1 MEERTLASRR
11 IYDGRVIK
19 LDVLDVSLPNGQSSK
34 REIVKHPG
42 AVAIVA
48 LDDQRNVLLV
58 RQWRTAAERVML
70 ELPAGT
76 LNPGEEPLVC
86 ADRELQEETGLRAEK
101 LEPMGMFFVAPGYTT
116 EKIHLFH
123 ATGLT
128 ESRLPMDDDEFIEL
142 ERIPLEEAL
151 RRVVEGE
158 IEDGKT
164 ITGILRVAR
173 LHGI

>member
-1 MEERTLASRR
+1 MEEKTISSRR

-19 LDVLDVSLPNGQSSK
+19 LDVLDVELPDGQNSK

-48 LDDQRNVLLV
+48 LDDQRNILMV
-58 RQWRTAAERVML
+58 RQWRMAAGRAML
-70 ELPAGT
+70 EIPAGT
-76 LNPGEEPLVC
+76 LDPGEEPLVC
-86 ADRELQEETGLRAEK
+86 ADRELQEETGLRAGK
-101 LEPMGMFFVAPGYTT
+101 LEPLGAFFVAPGYTT
-116 EKIHLFH
+116 EKIHLFL

-142 ERIPLEEAL
+142 VRIPLEEAV
-151 RRVVEGE
+151 RRVVAGE

-164 ITGILRVAR
+164 ITGVLRAAR